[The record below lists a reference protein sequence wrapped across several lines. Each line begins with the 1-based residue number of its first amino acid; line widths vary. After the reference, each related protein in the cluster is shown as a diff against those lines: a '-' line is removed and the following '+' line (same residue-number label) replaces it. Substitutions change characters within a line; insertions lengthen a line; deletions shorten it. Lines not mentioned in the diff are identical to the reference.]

1 MNIFLYGTLFL
12 IGIIVGYFLE
22 NEIYRIPRNISITK
36 KYVLRLDSSNKSKFS
51 KKVVKLLYL
60 LLGGVLFVLFAKEF
74 KIYTNKFNLSS
85 IILYIFTIL
94 YVAVLTVIA
103 GIDKEHIKIEKK
115 VISRGI
121 LLSLIYIVYLYIVEA
136 TSIYVNIVYLGIYV
150 ILLTIDTFLVR
161 RYAKDSY
168 EIGILMLFNFILIF
182 SGMEI
187 YMYTMLMVLI
197 EILVSLLIS
206 KVAQKKNGNKKIKLN
221 KIPVGYF
228 IGVSNIIVFVMIVFF
243 KNYYIILKG

>member
-1 MNIFLYGTLFL
+1 M
-12 IGIIVGYFLE
+12 
-22 NEIYRIPRNISITK
+22 
-36 KYVLRLDSSNKSKFS
+36 
-51 KKVVKLLYL
+51 
-60 LLGGVLFVLFAKEF
+60 
-74 KIYTNKFNLSS
+74 
-85 IILYIFTIL
+85 
-94 YVAVLTVIA
+94 TVIA

-206 KVAQKKNGNKKIKLN
+206 KITQKKHGNKKIKLN
-221 KIPVGYF
+221 RIPVGYF